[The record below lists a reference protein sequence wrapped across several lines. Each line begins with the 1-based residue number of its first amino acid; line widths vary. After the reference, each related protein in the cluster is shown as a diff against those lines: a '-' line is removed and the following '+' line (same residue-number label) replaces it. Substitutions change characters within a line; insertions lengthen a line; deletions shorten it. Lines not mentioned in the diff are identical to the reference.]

1 MPTTF
6 RPYNPKQGRL
16 LPADLGEWLPEGHLA
31 HHVDDIVDSLDLG
44 ALYAPYQGD
53 GRRNSP
59 FDPRMML
66 KILVH
71 AYASG
76 VFSSRRIA
84 RRLEEDV
91 AFRMLAADN
100 FPSHR
105 TICEFRRRH
114 LADFKRLFAQV
125 VRLAGEM
132 GLAKFGTLSVDGTK
146 VRANASKRKAM
157 SYARMK
163 EAERRLEEEIS
174 ELLDRARSADADE
187 DGRFGA
193 DARGDGTEGLV
204 KDKRKRLEAIRAAK
218 ERLEAREREAEAGGP
233 GPSPDAGG
241 GRPRE
246 PDGKAQSNFTDPES
260 GIMPTSSEGFQQCC
274 NAGVAVAG
282 DGQLIVATEVRA
294 NPSDQGTMLDLVDQA
309 EAACGEAAGEVLADA
324 GFCSERDLAELEER
338 GIDGYVATGREG
350 REAVRKR
357 PASRPATWRMAG
369 KLATPEGRKRY
380 ARRKWLSEA
389 PNGWIKEAMGFR
401 RFSVRGLAKVRGEWD
416 LVCLAL
422 NLRRMKTLMAAWMA
436 GICSPKPRPAAAG
449 GAIAAAAGRGRRR
462 AGTARAAPPGG
473 VRQNPP
479 GGPANGAG
487 KPNRGLPLPS
497 CCASS

>member
-44 ALYAPYQGD
+44 AFHAPYQGD

-66 KILVH
+66 KVLVH

-125 VRLAGEM
+125 VRLAGGT
-132 GLAKFGTLSVDGTK
+132 GLAKFGTLSVDGAK

-163 EAERRLEEEIS
+163 EAERRLEAEIS
-174 ELLDRARSADADE
+174 ELLDRARSADEDE

-193 DARGDGTEGLV
+193 DARGDGAEGLV
-204 KDKRKRLEAIRAAK
+204 KDKRKRLETIRAAK
-218 ERLEAREREAEAGGP
+218 ARLEAREREAAAEGSGKK
-233 GPSPDAGG
+233 
-241 GRPRE
+241 PRE
-246 PDGKAQSNFTDPES
+246 PDGKAQSNSADPES
-260 GIMPTSSEGFQQCC
+260 GIMPTSSEGFQQCY

-282 DGQLIVATEVRA
+282 DGQLVVATEVRA
-294 NPSDQGTMLDLVDQA
+294 NPSDQGTMLGLVDQA

-324 GFCSERDLAELEER
+324 GFCNERDLAELEER
-338 GIDGYVATGREG
+338 GIDGQ
-350 REAVRKR
+350 
-357 PASRPATWRMAG
+357 SRPGARG
-369 KLATPEGRKRY
+369 ATPFAS
-380 ARRKWLSEA
+380 ARR
-389 PNGWIKEAMGFR
+389 P
-401 RFSVRGLAKVRGEWD
+401 
-416 LVCLAL
+416 
-422 NLRRMKTLMAAWMA
+422 
-436 GICSPKPRPAAAG
+436 
-449 GAIAAAAGRGRRR
+449 GRRR
-462 AGTARAAPPGG
+462 GGWPKSSPRPKAGSGMRGASGCPRRPTAGSRRRWGSAGSASGG
-473 VRQNPP
+473 WPRCA
-479 GGPANGAG
+479 GSGTWCAWRSTSGA
-487 KPNRGLPLPS
+487 
-497 CCASS
+497 

>member
-16 LPADLGEWLPEGHLA
+16 LPADLGEWLPEGHIA

-71 AYASG
+71 AYATG

-125 VRLAGEM
+125 VRLAGGT
-132 GLAKFGTLSVDGTK
+132 GLAKFGTLSVDGAK
-146 VRANASKRKAM
+146 VRANASKRKATG
-157 SYARMK
+157 YARMK
-163 EAERRLEEEIS
+163 EAERRLEAEIS
-174 ELLDRARSADADE
+174 ELPGRARSADE

-193 DARGDGTEGLV
+193 DARGDGAEGLAE
-204 KDKRKRLEAIRAAK
+204 DKRKRLETIRAAK
-218 ERLEAREREAEAGGP
+218 ARLEAREREAEAEGSGP
-233 GPSPDAGG
+233 KPSPDAGG
-241 GRPRE
+241 GPPRE
-246 PDGKAQSNFTDPES
+246 PDGKAQSNSADPES
-260 GIMPTSSEGFQQCC
+260 GIMPTSAEGFQQCC

-282 DGQLIVATEVRA
+282 DGQPVVATEVRA
-294 NPSDQGTMLDLVDQA
+294 
-309 EAACGEAAGEVLADA
+309 DA
-324 GFCSERDLAELEER
+324 GFRSERDLAELEER
-338 GIDGYVATGREG
+338 GIDGQ
-350 REAVRKR
+350 
-357 PASRPATWRMAG
+357 SRPGARG
-369 KLATPEGRKRY
+369 ATPFAG
-380 ARRKWLSEA
+380 ARR
-389 PNGWIKEAMGFR
+389 P
-401 RFSVRGLAKVRGEWD
+401 
-416 LVCLAL
+416 
-422 NLRRMKTLMAAWMA
+422 
-436 GICSPKPRPAAAG
+436 
-449 GAIAAAAGRGRRR
+449 GRRR
-462 AGTARAAPPGG
+462 GGWPKSSPRPKAGSGMRGASGCPRRPTAGSRRRWGSAGSASGGWPRCAASGTWCAWPSTS
-473 VRQNPP
+473 
-479 GGPANGAG
+479 GA
-487 KPNRGLPLPS
+487 
-497 CCASS
+497 

>member
-76 VFSSRRIA
+76 VFPSRRIA

-114 LADFKRLFAQV
+114 LADFKRLFVQV
-125 VRLAGEM
+125 VRLAGGT

-146 VRANASKRKAM
+146 VRANASKRKATG
-157 SYARMK
+157 YARMK
-163 EAERRLEEEIS
+163 EAEERIEKEIS
-174 ELLDRARSADADE
+174 ELLKRARSADEDE

-193 DARGDGTEGLV
+193 DARGDGAEGLV
-204 KDKRKRLEAIRAAK
+204 KDRRKRLETIRAAK
-218 ERLEAREREAEAGGP
+218 ARLEAREREAAAEGSGKK
-233 GPSPDAGG
+233 
-241 GRPRE
+241 PRE
-246 PDGKAQSNFTDPES
+246 PDGKAQSNSADPES
-260 GIMPTSSEGFQQCC
+260 GIMPTSAEGFQQCC

-282 DGQLIVATEVRA
+282 DGQPVVATEVRA
-294 NPSDQGTMLDLVDQA
+294 SPSDQGTMLGLVDKA
-309 EAACGEAAGEVLADA
+309 EAVCGEAAGEVLADA
-324 GFCSERDLAELEER
+324 GFCNERDLAELEER
-338 GIDGYVATGREG
+338 GIDGQ
-350 REAVRKR
+350 
-357 PASRPATWRMAG
+357 SRPGARGAKPSAG
-369 KLATPEGRKRY
+369 
-380 ARRKWLSEA
+380 ARR
-389 PNGWIKEAMGFR
+389 P
-401 RFSVRGLAKVRGEWD
+401 
-416 LVCLAL
+416 
-422 NLRRMKTLMAAWMA
+422 
-436 GICSPKPRPAAAG
+436 
-449 GAIAAAAGRGRRR
+449 GRRR
-462 AGTARAAPPGG
+462 GGWPGSSPRPKAGSATLGASGCPRRPTAGSRRRWGSGGSASGGWPRCAASGTWCAWPSTSGG
-473 VRQNPP
+473 
-479 GGPANGAG
+479 
-487 KPNRGLPLPS
+487 
-497 CCASS
+497 

>member
-31 HHVDDIVDSLDLG
+31 HHVDDIVDGLDLG

-59 FDPRMML
+59 FEPRMML
-66 KILVH
+66 KVLIY
-71 AYASG
+71 AYATG

-84 RRLEEDV
+84 KRLEEDV

-114 LADFKRLFAQV
+114 LADFKRLFVQV

-163 EAERRLEEEIS
+163 EAEERLEKEIS
-174 ELLDRARSADADE
+174 ELLKQAGSADDEE

-193 DARGDGTEGLV
+193 DARGDEIKGSV
-204 KDKRKRLEAIRAAK
+204 KDRRKRLETIRAAK
-218 ERLEAREREAEAGGP
+218 ARLEAREREAAAEGSGKK
-233 GPSPDAGG
+233 
-241 GRPRE
+241 PRE

-260 GIMPTSSEGFQQCC
+260 GIMPTSSEGFQQCY

-294 NPSDQGTMLDLVDQA
+294 NPSDQGTMLGLVDQA

-324 GFCSERDLAELEER
+324 GFCNERDLAELERR

-357 PASRPATWRMAG
+357 PASRPATRRMAG

-422 NLRRMKTLMAAWMA
+422 NLRRMKTLMAA
-436 GICSPKPRPAAAG
+436 
-449 GAIAAAAGRGRRR
+449 
-462 AGTARAAPPGG
+462 
-473 VRQNPP
+473 
-479 GGPANGAG
+479 
-487 KPNRGLPLPS
+487 
-497 CCASS
+497 